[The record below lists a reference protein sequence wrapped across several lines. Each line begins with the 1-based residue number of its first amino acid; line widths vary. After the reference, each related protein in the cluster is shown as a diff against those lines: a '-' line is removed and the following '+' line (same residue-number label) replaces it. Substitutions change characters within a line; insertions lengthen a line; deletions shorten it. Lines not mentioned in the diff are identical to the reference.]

1 MPTSRPLSPHLQ
13 IYRWTYTMAVSI
25 LHRVSGLILATGAL
39 LAALWL
45 ISLMRGPDS
54 YEALLHGL
62 RSLPGLLFVALL
74 ILSFWYHLSAGIR
87 HLVGDTGRGLER
99 REARRSAALVLLA
112 TALGSAFTL
121 AVVAH
126 RLWGNS

>member
-13 IYRWTYTMAVSI
+13 IYRWTYTMAASI
-25 LHRVSGLILATGAL
+25 AHRGTGLV
-39 LAALWL
+39 LAAGAFLAVVWL
-45 ISLMRGPDS
+45 VDLMRGPDS
-54 YEALLHGL
+54 YEWLLHGL

-87 HLVGDTGRGLER
+87 HLIGDTGRGLER

-121 AVVAH
+121 AALAH